1 MIVNV
6 DDHGKAF
13 LSVLFSY
20 LSEYGP

>member
-6 DDHGKAF
+6 DDHGKPF
-13 LSVLFSY
+13 LRELFSY